1 MNRRRQL
8 EEENKRLQNQKM
20 QLARQVR
27 DGCWRDFGRVSPFCA
42 VDTSQYQQIISL
54 HRNKFAHKPVE
65 QLITEPNAL
74 DRVRESLYQ
83 AKKIIQQLR
92 EARVAPRI
100 VTIMGSGT
108 DDYGNRIV
116 WFAERSGQDEIEM
129 SQEWEW
135 MYVTSG
141 IVFMPFQQL
150 ALLAPNVVSG
160 QQEPLIDP
168 VVYPVQK
175 IQAFVDQN

>member
-1 MNRRRQL
+1 
-8 EEENKRLQNQKM
+8 
-20 QLARQVR
+20 
-27 DGCWRDFGRVSPFCA
+27 
-42 VDTSQYQQIISL
+42 
-54 HRNKFAHKPVE
+54 
-65 QLITEPNAL
+65 
-74 DRVRESLYQ
+74 
-83 AKKIIQQLR
+83 
-92 EARVAPRI
+92 
-100 VTIMGSGT
+100 
-108 DDYGNRIV
+108 
-116 WFAERSGQDEIEM
+116 M